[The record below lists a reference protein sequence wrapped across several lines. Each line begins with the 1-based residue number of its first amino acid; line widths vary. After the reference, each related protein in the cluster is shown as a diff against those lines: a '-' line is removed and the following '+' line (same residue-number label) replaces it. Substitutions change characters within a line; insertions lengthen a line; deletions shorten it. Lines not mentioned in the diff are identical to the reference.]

1 MKHSIALKIFSLA
14 VGIVIL
20 TVLVAFVTNVE
31 VVWLGKQVANI
42 SNKDIP
48 LVGHAAS
55 LHQAGL
61 YRRIAFERAYREYG
75 EPNPDLKT
83 INDARNEF
91 DRMTKK
97 VYQELEALR
106 QGLKELPD
114 DPEEREALAE
124 IRELVTQ
131 ILATF
136 NVMKDLSTK
145 NLLLRKMGER
155 EKSRDML
162 ELTLASQT
170 EFRGLLNL
178 LQTRMIDFSKLATQK
193 AEKRK
198 NKVLL
203 SSSITTALAAL
214 LGLGVA
220 WIISRNLARPILYL
234 LQSTRKVR
242 DGDLTIQVTGMPEDE
257 LGQLGQGFN
266 EMIAELRRKNNLQ
279 KAIGSYIDPRI
290 VEKVI
295 LPGRPEDLAGQ
306 KRIMTVMFTDLVG
319 FTTLG
324 ENLTPGGL
332 VNVLNRYFTLMSECV
347 QQEKGIIDKFI
358 GDALMAY
365 WGAPFVAEEEQAAAA
380 CRAALR
386 QSEALVRFRKEL
398 PDLMGLRKNVPDIRL
413 RIGMATGDVIVGN
426 IGSDTARNY
435 TVIGDV
441 VNLASRLDS
450 ANKMYGTQI
459 LISED
464 AARLAGRAMEM
475 REIDRITVK
484 GKTEPVAIYEL
495 LAETGKISP
504 KAARLKNQFEVGL
517 AAYRKQDWA
526 AAEAIFLELAEKY
539 EDIPSRTFLERISFL
554 KQDSPD
560 PDWDGVWWMAS
571 K

>member
-1 MKHSIALKIFSLA
+1 M
-14 VGIVIL
+14 V
-20 TVLVAFVTNVE
+20 
-31 VVWLGKQVANI
+31 
-42 SNKDIP
+42 
-48 LVGHAAS
+48 
-55 LHQAGL
+55 
-61 YRRIAFERAYREYG
+61 
-75 EPNPDLKT
+75 
-83 INDARNEF
+83 
-91 DRMTKK
+91 
-97 VYQELEALR
+97 
-106 QGLKELPD
+106 
-114 DPEEREALAE
+114 
-124 IRELVTQ
+124 
-131 ILATF
+131 
-136 NVMKDLSTK
+136 
-145 NLLLRKMGER
+145 
-155 EKSRDML
+155 
-162 ELTLASQT
+162 
-170 EFRGLLNL
+170 
-178 LQTRMIDFSKLATQK
+178 
-193 AEKRK
+193 
-198 NKVLL
+198 
-203 SSSITTALAAL
+203 
-214 LGLGVA
+214 
-220 WIISRNLARPILYL
+220 
-234 LQSTRKVR
+234 
-242 DGDLTIQVTGMPEDE
+242 DE
-257 LGQLGQGFN
+257 LK
-266 EMIAELRRKNNLQ
+266 RKNNLQ